1 MPRVLI
7 FGATGYVGRRVAGLL
22 VQSGQHCVYGVA
34 RTQAKALLL
43 QREEII
49 PVLCSDPAHN
59 PESYLSTIRSGS
71 IDIVID
77 VSEAGQGSHAFLRDV
92 KRLGEER
99 IESWRGKGIVNG
111 PKLGYIYCSG
121 TWVHGSSERP
131 VTDLDLVGPDSQTPP
146 EELSAWRVALEKEV
160 LASSDILD
168 VMIIRPALVYG
179 RESTIWAPYFMPVL
193 QAARNKTLSPI
204 EIPLVENSR
213 PGLIHVDD
221 VATAFQKAV
230 EKLPMIAG
238 VRIYPVFDLVTS
250 QESMRDIF
258 DALALCSG
266 YAGTIQLVGHGG
278 DSFSKAMSAT
288 FNGTS
293 ARAELLLE
301 WRPRR
306 LGGFRKDMSIYAMA
320 FEASL

>member
-7 FGATGYVGRRVAGLL
+7 FGATGYVGRQVAGLL
-22 VQSGQHCVYGVA
+22 VQSGQHYVYGVA
-34 RTQAKALLL
+34 RTQAKALLF

-49 PVLCSDPAHN
+49 PVLCSDPANN

-71 IDIVID
+71 IDI
-77 VSEAGQGSHAFLRDV
+77 
-92 KRLGEER
+92 RLGEER

-230 EKLPMIAG
+230 ERLPMIAG

-250 QESMRDIF
+250 QESMRGIF

>member
-7 FGATGYVGRRVAGLL
+7 IGATGYVGRRIAGLL
-22 VQSGQHCVYGVA
+22 VQSGQHSVYGIA
-34 RTQAKALLL
+34 RTQEKALLL
-43 QREEII
+43 QKEEITPI
-49 PVLCSDPAHN
+49 LCADPASN
-59 PESYLSTIRSGS
+59 PEPYLATIRSSS

-99 IESWRGKGIVNG
+99 IQSWRDRGIANG

-121 TWVHGSSERP
+121 TWVHGSSQRP
-131 VTDLDLVGPDSQTPP
+131 VTDLDLVGADSETPP

-160 LASSDILD
+160 LASSDMLE
-168 VMIIRPALVYG
+168 VMIIRPALIYG

-193 QAARNKTLSPI
+193 EAARNKNTGTI
-204 EIPLVENSR
+204 EIPLVQTSR

-230 EKLPMIAG
+230 EKLPVIAG
-238 VRIYPVFDLVTS
+238 ARIYPVFELVTS
-250 QESMRDIF
+250 QESMCDIF
-258 DALALCSG
+258 DALALYWGCN
-266 YAGTIQLVGHGG
+266 GTIRLVGHGE
-278 DSFSKAMSAT
+278 DLFSKAMSAT

-293 ARAELLLE
+293 ARAESLLE

-306 LGGFRKDMSIYAMA
+306 LGGFVKDMSIYAMA

>member
-1 MPRVLI
+1 M
-7 FGATGYVGRRVAGLL
+7 
-22 VQSGQHCVYGVA
+22 
-34 RTQAKALLL
+34 
-43 QREEII
+43 
-49 PVLCSDPAHN
+49 
-59 PESYLSTIRSGS
+59 
-71 IDIVID
+71 
-77 VSEAGQGSHAFLRDV
+77 
-92 KRLGEER
+92 KRLGEDRFEPWDG
-99 IESWRGKGIVNG
+99 EGIVNG

-131 VTDLDLVGPDSQTPP
+131 VTDLDMVGPDSQTPP

-168 VMIIRPALVYG
+168 VMIIRRALIYG

-193 QAARNKTLSPI
+193 QAARNKTPGHI
-204 EIPLVENSR
+204 KIPLVEISR

-238 VRIYPVFDLVTS
+238 TRIYPIFDLVTS
-250 QESMRDIF
+250 QEGLRDIF

-266 YAGTIQLVGHGG
+266 YTGTIQLVGHGG
-278 DSFSKAMSAT
+278 DSFSKAMSTT

-293 ARAELLLE
+293 ARSELLLE

-306 LGGFRKDMSIYAMA
+306 LGGFGKDMSIYAMA